1 MSTILPESEAL
12 RRAVKWISER
22 VNETPGTRPQHYL
35 AEAINKFDLSPKDAD
50 FLINFYRDSS

>member
-12 RRAVKWISER
+12 RKAVKWISER
-22 VNETPGTRPQHYL
+22 VNETPGTSPKKYL
-35 AEAINKFDLSPKDAD
+35 SEAINRFDLSPKDAD